1 MLEKKTARAVVAG
14 CDHWRIVGYC
24 DVCVMSVA
32 VVAWCPT
39 VAPNCDE
46 KCRTSTPLGHL
57 PLDSNSGWTR
67 GVALASF
74 GVATKLHYAGPG

>member
-1 MLEKKTARAVVAG
+1 MAYNNAQRDVGKKTARAVVAG

-46 KCRTSTPLGHL
+46 KCRTSTP
-57 PLDSNSGWTR
+57 PPDIC
-67 GVALASF
+67 
-74 GVATKLHYAGPG
+74 P